1 MQRQHRVV
9 VSALQ
14 VTTVA
19 VLRLHQQRQSVRLV
33 TTANRVQVLQLY
45 AASVATAHR
54 VQVLQHHAL
63 RATLA
68 HHQRTRYQ
76 HAVVLVRHLVIT
88 VLLVAQT

>member
-1 MQRQHRVV
+1 MQRQHRVT

-19 VLRLHQQRQSVRLV
+19 FLRHQQLKQSV
-33 TTANRVQVLQLY
+33 
-45 AASVATAHR
+45 ASVATAHR
-54 VQVLQHHAL
+54 AQVLQHHAL